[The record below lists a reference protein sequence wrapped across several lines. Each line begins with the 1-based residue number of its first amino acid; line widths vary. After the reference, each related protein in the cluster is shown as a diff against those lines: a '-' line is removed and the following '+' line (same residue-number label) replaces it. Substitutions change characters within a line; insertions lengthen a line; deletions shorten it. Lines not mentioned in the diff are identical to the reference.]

1 MYNICYTKCMNRQQ
15 KNEIKALLR
24 ERRGLLREMSKLS
37 LMIRGSFF
45 QRYSTCSRPDCACRR
60 GKRHGPRHYVAVTQ
74 GKIQKQH
81 YVPNGQAE
89 AVREGVGQYQRMMR
103 IADRLTEINLELMK
117 GGALDVSDR

>member
-1 MYNICYTKCMNRQQ
+1 MNKQQ

-24 ERRGLLREMSKLS
+24 ERHGLLREMSKLS

-45 QRYSTCSRPDCACRR
+45 QRYSTCSRPDCACHR

-74 GKIQKQH
+74 GKIQKQY
-81 YVPNGQAE
+81 YVPNVQAE

-117 GGALDVSDR
+117 GGALNGSDR